1 MDWQIIGLIL
11 FGIMFLPFLGIP
23 VSVSLLVSVLIG
35 FVVFNPVLGVEHV
48 INSFYSVAKFTRPR
62 CRYSSSR

>member
-11 FGIMFLPFLGIP
+11 FGIMFLLLFLGIP

-35 FVVFNPVLGVEHV
+35 FVVFVNPVLGVEHV
-48 INSFYSVAKFTRPR
+48 INSFLYSVAKLR
-62 CRYSSSR
+62 